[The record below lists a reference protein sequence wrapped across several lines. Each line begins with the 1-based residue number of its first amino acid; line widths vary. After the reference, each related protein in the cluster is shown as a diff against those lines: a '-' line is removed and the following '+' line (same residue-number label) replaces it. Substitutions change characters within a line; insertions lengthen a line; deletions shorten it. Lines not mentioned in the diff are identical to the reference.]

1 MTDTVAT
8 VRAAARSKSRFF
20 YFHMAL
26 ACMAI
31 AFVGFLPTYWVPVAQ
46 GATRFD
52 PVVHIHGMIFFAWTI
67 FFVYQTWIAATG
79 RIARHRQ
86 VGLIGVSLATTMVI
100 FGVLTTIHLMHG
112 VALNG
117 HPEEA
122 IQGAIIPLVDI
133 VCFGILV
140 TAACFNISRLEW
152 HKRLMLLAA
161 ISILAAPIFRLFV
174 VLGHV
179 PLPPP
184 FHVLLESE
192 GVMLLLCLVPILNDW
207 RRHGRVHPAYVWGFS
222 GIAFARLL
230 QAVLSQTGF
239 WHRVGGW
246 VASLG

>member
-1 MTDTVAT
+1 MTDTVAA
-8 VRAAARSKSRFF
+8 VRASARVEPRFF

-31 AFVGFLPTYWVPVAQ
+31 AFVGFLPTYWMPVAR
-46 GATRFD
+46 GVTRLD

-67 FFVYQTWIAATG
+67 FFVFQTWIAATG
-79 RIARHRQ
+79 QIARHRQ

-100 FGVLTTIHLMHG
+100 FGVLATIHLMRG

-117 HPEEA
+117 HPKEA

-133 VCFGILV
+133 ACFGILV
-140 TAACFNISRLEW
+140 AAACFNIPRLEW

-192 GVMLLLCLVPILNDW
+192 CVMMLICLVPILNDW
-207 RRHGRVHPAYVWGFS
+207 RRHGRIHPAYVCGFS
-222 GIAFARLL
+222 GIAFARLF